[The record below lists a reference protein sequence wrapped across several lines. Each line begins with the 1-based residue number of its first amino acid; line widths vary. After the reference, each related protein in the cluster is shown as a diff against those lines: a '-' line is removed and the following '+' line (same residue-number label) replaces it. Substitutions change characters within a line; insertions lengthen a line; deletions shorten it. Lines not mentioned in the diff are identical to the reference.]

1 MEDRATVL
9 LADQSE
15 SFLMYLSIL
24 LQRMD
29 YEVLPTPDGSSL
41 LKLNKTIQPALIILG
56 PDVPG
61 LSSREILKAL
71 KQETENNV
79 PVIVIGEDRSN
90 EEDLRALGCGDFLT
104 KPIDVD
110 LLHATLVKLRPNP
123 DCQRQHL
130 RVNFHNIVTLTMN
143 DQIIKCQG
151 VTLSA
156 GGIFIRRK
164 IPFPQGS
171 RLQIEI
177 PVGENE
183 YLFLDGEVIYT
194 KQVVENRL
202 NIPPG
207 MAIQF
212 LNMIEEDRLALN
224 KFIKQ
229 LLISD
234 LIDEQDEPIIKE

>member
-9 LADQSE
+9 LADQNE

-24 LQRMD
+24 LQRMNYD
-29 YEVLPTPDGSSL
+29 VLPTPDGSSL

-61 LSSREILKAL
+61 MSSREILSAL
-71 KQETENNV
+71 QQDTETRV
-79 PVIVIGEDRSN
+79 PVIVIEEDRSN
-90 EEDLRALGCGDFLT
+90 EEDFRALGCWDFLT
-104 KPIDVD
+104 KPIDIEV
-110 LLHATLVKLRPNP
+110 LHATLVQLRPNP

-130 RVNFHNIVTLTMN
+130 RVDFHNIVTLTMN

-156 GGIFIRRK
+156 GGIFIRRR
-164 IPFPQGS
+164 IPFPQGC

-177 PVGENE
+177 PVSESE

-194 KQVVENRL
+194 KQIAENRL
-202 NIPPG
+202 KIPPG

-224 KFIKQ
+224 QFIKQ

-234 LIDEQDEPIIKE
+234 LIEEQDEPIIKE